1 MYSGW
6 PNTGSSAPY
15 RLSIL
20 LMAAMAATSEIWDSR
35 LHSPKGKNRAARL
48 PRGAK
53 LSARR
58 VTDCIR
64 HRYHTDSPAVSTWP
78 STVATAAPII
88 PHQNPKMNSG
98 SRITLTRAPAR
109 VAVMA
114 KWGLPSER
122 ITGFIACPNT

>member
-1 MYSGW
+1 MEITIWKNFITMPTTAMGIWVYSGW

-20 LMAAMAATSEIWDSR
+20 LMAAMAATSEIWDSK
-35 LHSPKGKNRAARL
+35 LHSPRGKNRAARL

-78 STVATAAPII
+78 STVATAAPSYPIGI
-88 PHQNPKMNSG
+88 
-98 SRITLTRAPAR
+98 RR
-109 VAVMA
+109 
-114 KWGLPSER
+114 
-122 ITGFIACPNT
+122 